1 MAANMEEAVSAAVNM
16 ASPGTTVI
24 LSPACTSWDMYE
36 NYKARGE
43 HFKAIVRTIPGG
55 VV

>member
-1 MAANMEEAVSAAVNM
+1 MEEAVESATKR

-43 HFKAIVRTIPGG
+43 HFKKIVRSMDGG
-55 VV
+55 SS